1 MELRGDLLSYLRF
14 ACREN
19 HPVLSWKRSREMTSR
34 QAGGDPERN
43 KPRAA
48 AGFSR
53 NFQPVA
59 TSKEGI
65 LSVRK
70 KSPLP
75 RSVQRERAAASGEGW
90 RRHTY
95 AHVHTCTRTL
105 AHLHRRTYCKHQGKI
120 LPSVLKIFFFKTQKT
135 LPRTLTLTENLQLF
149 PSPWLGTRP
158 SIHPAA

>member
-1 MELRGDLLSYLRF
+1 MLEGSGVRWHLVSRAF
-14 ACREN
+14 AASQCTENHTKQEHSKERSIRAHVTREN

-105 AHLHRRTYCKHQGKI
+105 AHLHRRTYCKHTPMI
-120 LPSVLKIFFFKTQKT
+120 M
-135 LPRTLTLTENLQLF
+135 
-149 PSPWLGTRP
+149 
-158 SIHPAA
+158 

>member
-1 MELRGDLLSYLRF
+1 
-14 ACREN
+14 
-19 HPVLSWKRSREMTSR
+19 MTSR

-95 AHVHTCTRTL
+95 AHVHT
-105 AHLHRRTYCKHQGKI
+105 H
-120 LPSVLKIFFFKTQKT
+120 
-135 LPRTLTLTENLQLF
+135 PRTPAQTHILQTHTHDHVVTQRGSSGKWVIGFLFFSSTLLSRNSDLRASEKRQKN
-149 PSPWLGTRP
+149 PEKA
-158 SIHPAA
+158 PAALPLGKTRATFGSSFLCTC